1 MQQLTIEKTMDKNNF
16 TEFEKTLLAD
26 MNRRAMLIVK
36 TEEFLQEQKI
46 SFNKEIL
53 YGLPDDTLRDLC
65 ENWNPENQKNRRKNV
80 KSETL
85 RPGNHTINGS
95 LAKDKV
101 SQLTFK
107 DQLDIMSRILNDV
120 AADYQFDINSPDYL
134 GFLNCSPIDDNWP
147 EIERYVMAVF
157 LSREMA
163 ILDTMLEER
172 GLDIE
177 AGADLEEIIFIERK

>member
-1 MQQLTIEKTMDKNNF
+1 MDKNNF
-16 TEFEKTLLAD
+16 TEFEKTLLED

-46 SFNKEIL
+46 SFNKDLL
-53 YGLPDDTLRDLC
+53 YELPDDTLRSIC
-65 ENWNPENQKNRRKNV
+65 EIWKPANQKNSRNNIM
-80 KSETL
+80 SETFST
-85 RPGNHTINGS
+85 GKHIINGS

-107 DQLDIMSRILNDV
+107 DQLDIMRRIISDV
-120 AADYQFDINSPDYL
+120 AADYQFDKNSPDYL

-157 LSREMA
+157 LSRERA